1 MQIPLI
7 KISMEVLREWKS
19 SKLGIE
25 TGLRNRIL
33 IHQTCQEWSNP
44 GAIQR
49 QLRTMYMIPDN
60 PLYCISPRIS
70 SPFCSWLHEAPF
82 GAAGFLLAKKKKK
95 KTPKNK
101 NRSNFVMLNLLMR
114 TQCWALGRHTS
125 SNVVELVLTRNVND
139 WNRPLRRVPKMNLF
153 DIYLICCSVAEILYP
168 SQWPRWCYEK
178 RWSHWIH
185 VKGLHEKAGITV
197 LHWGWNFI
205 FNLII
210 ILHQHHKS
218 FFQTTIWWVF
228 LFKTPPKTET

>member
-1 MQIPLI
+1 MSIVWFHFVYALPLI

-95 KTPKNK
+95 KETPESK
-101 NRSNFVMLNLLMR
+101 NRSNFVMLNLLHENSVLS
-114 TQCWALGRHTS
+114 TWQTHQLQCCGAG
-125 SNVVELVLTRNVND
+125 VN
-139 WNRPLRRVPKMNLF
+139 PE
-153 DIYLICCSVAEILYP
+153 C
-168 SQWPRWCYEK
+168 
-178 RWSHWIH
+178 
-185 VKGLHEKAGITV
+185 
-197 LHWGWNFI
+197 
-205 FNLII
+205 
-210 ILHQHHKS
+210 
-218 FFQTTIWWVF
+218 
-228 LFKTPPKTET
+228 